1 MPELPEVEMA
11 RRLLHDRALHRRI
24 RAAAVRDERILNA
37 VSAHDLEGACIGR
50 QFSSAL
56 RHGKRLFLEIDHSLW
71 LTLHLGLTGW
81 PVFLE
86 KGSAE
91 PRHTRLR
98 IDFEGGAALAF
109 DDPRI
114 FGEVGLA
121 ASPQSFLKERGIGPD
136 ALQMERDDF
145 LQAMSRRRGMIKP
158 VLLDQSLLAGLG
170 NLYADEALFQSG
182 ICPQA
187 RCLDRQRLDA
197 LFSAIQE
204 VLKASLACHADF
216 EKLPPSFLLP
226 HRRPGGICPWDGAAL
241 QHRKIA
247 GRTSYYCPRHQKE

>member
-11 RRLLHDRALHRRI
+11 RRLLHDRALHQRI

-37 VSAHDLEGACIGR
+37 VSAQDLEGACIGR

-182 ICPQA
+182 ICPLA

-197 LFSAIQE
+197 LFSAIQV

-226 HRRPGGICPWDGAAL
+226 HRRPGGTCPRDGAAL

>member
-11 RRLLHDRALHRRI
+11 RRLLHDRALHQRI

-37 VSAHDLEGACIGR
+37 VSAQDLEGACIGR

-114 FGEVGLA
+114 FGEVGLT
-121 ASPQSFLKERGIGPD
+121 ASPQEFLARRGIGPD
-136 ALQMERDDF
+136 ALQMEREAF
-145 LQAMSRRRGMIKP
+145 LAAMSGRKGKIKP
-158 VLLDQSLLAGLG
+158 ALLDQGLIAGLG

-187 RCLDRQRLDA
+187 RSLKRERLEA
-197 LFSAIQE
+197 LYSATQE
-204 VLKASLACHADF
+204 VLRTSLASNADF
-216 EKLPPSFLLP
+216 EKLPNSYLLP
-226 HRRPGGICPWDGAAL
+226 HRRPGGACPWDGTAL
-241 QHRKIA
+241 QRIKIA
-247 GRTSYYCPRHQKE
+247 GRTSYYCPQHQKK

>member
-11 RRLLHDRALHRRI
+11 RRLLHARALHQRI
-24 RAAAVRDERILNA
+24 LAATVRDERILNA
-37 VSAHDLEGACIGR
+37 VSAQDLEKALVGR
-50 QFSSAL
+50 QFTSAL
-56 RHGKRLFLEIDHSLW
+56 RHGKRLFLQIDSCLW

-81 PVFLE
+81 PLFLE
-86 KGSAE
+86 KGGAE

-98 IDFEGGAALAF
+98 IDFESGAALAF

-121 ASPQSFLKERGIGPD
+121 ASPQLFLDERGIGPD
-136 ALQMERDDF
+136 ALQMDRESF
-145 LQAMSRRRGMIKP
+145 LAAMSRRRGRIKP

-187 RCLDRQRLDA
+187 CSPDRQRLIA

-204 VLKASLACHADF
+204 VLKTSLACHADF
-216 EKLPPSFLLP
+216 EKFPPSYLLP
-226 HRRPGGICPWDGAAL
+226 HRRPGGICPRDGAVL

-247 GRTSYYCPRHQKE
+247 GRTSYFCPCHQKE